1 MASGHRFRTALRMT
15 DGQAPTR
22 LTPTFE
28 TKEGGDAMQIVIKQ
42 VEPIKATAM
51 HMEPDEGI
59 FGKM

>member
-1 MASGHRFRTALRMT
+1 MTGGHVSTT
-15 DGQAPTR
+15 
-22 LTPTFE
+22 LTPSRDRRRP
-28 TKEGGDAMQIVIKQ
+28 EGGDAMQIVIKQ

>member
-1 MASGHRFRTALRMT
+1 MTA
-15 DGQAPTR
+15 GQAPTR

-28 TKEGGDAMQIVIKQ
+28 TKEGGDAMQIVIKA